1 MTKVKSVNRL
11 ATGKATVKS
20 NGNGI
25 HTIIPAKVETPQ
37 PDMAKVEKAL
47 ALLALTEAFKAHRTA
62 SDGLKVAMDIAIA
75 SGCTLE
81 ECVEAGIKA
90 GYSES
95 WARQCMV
102 QALDEAKPE
111 RKKKKTGRKTSA
123 EAKAIA
129 EKAMK
134 DHGEDA
140 PAILLAAYRY
150 AKKQSE

>member
-20 NGNGI
+20 NGI
-25 HTIIPAKVETPQ
+25 HTVTPGK

-47 ALLALTEAFKAHRTA
+47 ALSALTEAFKAHRTA

-75 SGCTLE
+75 SGCTRE
-81 ECVEAGIKA
+81 ECVEAGVKA

-95 WARQCMV
+95 WARQCVV

-111 RKKKKTGRKTSA
+111 RKKKKTGRTT
-123 EAKAIA
+123 KA
-129 EKAMK
+129 
-134 DHGEDA
+134 DA
-140 PAILLAAYRY
+140 HSLADYARERFKGNAGKMLLAAYRIVTGKTGKA
-150 AKKQSE
+150 AK